1 MKKILAL
8 IMSLVICSEGMINH
22 APTKPNIIKKITKG
36 ILYLTSPDTGKII
49 YVDLNN
55 LDSINYIQTMGV
67 PWELTY
73 SKQNMNVYVS
83 DFGIDEIYTLMT
95 LENSSFKSIK
105 LQAMSNPKGI
115 EISSDD
121 ASLYILESMSGKFSV
136 YSLNDEKITTETSL
150 PPNPVNLAHL
160 KKLNLI
166 GITCPNVNQ
175 LVLLNTQDLI
185 QSGTIMLENGPEK
198 IIAYETDNT
207 FFISSRNGTIV
218 YEIDPVNKMIKK
230 SIELYEMPTSLALHP
245 KKKLLYVGSSK
256 SDIITIVDTESGSI
270 IRTIKLPIET
280 QFPSDLEITKDGKWL
295 IVTSEST
302 NTISII
308 DLVKE
313 NVAVKLNVKATTHAA
328 VIVEE

>member
-1 MKKILAL
+1 MDELEKLKINPRDVHILL
-8 IMSLVICSEGMINH
+8 ITHKHPDHIENNYLFPNATIYSEE
-22 APTKPNIIKKITKG
+22 NI
-36 ILYLTSPDTGKII
+36 
-49 YVDLNN
+49 
-55 LDSINYIQTMGV
+55 
-67 PWELTY
+67 
-73 SKQNMNVYVS
+73 
-83 DFGIDEIYTLMT
+83 
-95 LENSSFKSIK
+95 
-105 LQAMSNPKGI
+105 
-115 EISSDD
+115 
-121 ASLYILESMSGKFSV
+121 
-136 YSLNDEKITTETSL
+136 
-150 PPNPVNLAHL
+150 
-160 KKLNLI
+160 
-166 GITCPNVNQ
+166 NQ
-175 LVLLNTQDLI
+175 LVLLNTKDFV
-185 QSGTIMLENGPEK
+185 QSGIIMLENGPEK

-230 SIELYEMPTSLALHP
+230 SIELFEMPTSLALHP